1 MSVTN
6 FYLILSNCIYQQSV
20 RPVTFFYILF
30 PKKCPALNTAFR
42 LLHSYAEISNIF
54 CEINYDSQNCWSEFP
69 SIQLNQSQRD
79 SRAYYKKAVLKSFK
93 NFTGKNFCMSLFSNK
108 VSGL

>member
-30 PKKCPALNTAFR
+30 PKKCPALNTLSDYSIATPK
-42 LLHSYAEISNIF
+42 SQIF
-54 CEINYDSQNCWSEFP
+54 SVK
-69 SIQLNQSQRD
+69 SITIVKIVGL
-79 SRAYYKKAVLKSFK
+79 SFQVF
-93 NFTGKNFCMSLFSNK
+93 N
-108 VSGL
+108 